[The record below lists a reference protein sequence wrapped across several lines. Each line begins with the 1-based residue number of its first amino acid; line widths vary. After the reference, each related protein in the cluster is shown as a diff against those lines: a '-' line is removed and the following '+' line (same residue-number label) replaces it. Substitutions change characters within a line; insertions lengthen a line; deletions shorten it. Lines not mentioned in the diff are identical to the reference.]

1 MPEPFV
7 ESFEEGKRS
16 AKERLDALKR
26 QIQETREL
34 PAAPAAA
41 PAPAPGAAP
50 APAPVETAEQQQA
63 RVNDLKGKM
72 GSLKESATNTIEGMK
87 ARFSTADASGKLE
100 ELKTAVL
107 AKIDA
112 LVAKTTIGEL
122 VRDLNALQ
130 AEVDDA
136 AAADK
141 LGKKF
146 EAAKAAIQ
154 AATEPPAVSDE
165 MTPQEIALREQA
177 DAGTGFLKGTKWL
190 FDLWMSVQ
198 PMIKMFQK
206 MKCMG
211 DKACVQQVE
220 AESKGLQDQ
229 FDAIH
234 GTRDLRE
241 RFAKALK
248 SRGLTVRQGT
258 NDELALVR
266 FKELEAKNP
275 TMNREAIVSAAASQY
290 LAKVPPAAGNNIVT
304 LSSILFAQQA
314 MKSNTESLQ
323 REAPYEIKFGNDPKD
338 KYPVHAKGDAI
349 IIGGKTYKLKA
360 TGTGVIGKDLK
371 FSQLD
376 ITKKPGV
383 PPGTP
388 DTYHLTVSISS
399 HGMLGDKI
407 VHSET
412 LDGNVAVKQFLDD
425 VKGNKIAYDV
435 QETKMFG
442 MAKGDAYKIEM
453 A

>member
-1 MPEPFV
+1 M
-7 ESFEEGKRS
+7 KS
-16 AKERLDALKR
+16 ALDAR
-26 QIQETREL
+26 
-34 PAAPAAA
+34 
-41 PAPAPGAAP
+41 
-50 APAPVETAEQQQA
+50 
-63 RVNDLKGKM
+63 
-72 GSLKESATNTIEGMK
+72 
-87 ARFSTADASGKLE
+87 
-100 ELKTAVL
+100 
-107 AKIDA
+107 
-112 LVAKTTIGEL
+112 
-122 VRDLNALQ
+122 LNALNKTDISVLRTQ
-130 AEVDDA
+130 IDQLKRDVSVAPA
-136 AAADK
+136 GP
-141 LGKKF
+141 LHPKF
-146 EAAKAAIQ
+146 EAAKAAVD
-154 AATEPPAVSDE
+154 AARADPTEAEVKDE
-165 MTPQEIALREQA
+165 MTPQEVALREQA
-177 DAGTGFLKGTKWL
+177 DAGMGFLKGTKWL
-190 FDLWMSVQ
+190 FDLWINFQ
-198 PMIKMFQK
+198 PVIKMFQK

-211 DKACVQQVE
+211 DKACAQKVDE
-220 AESKGLQDQ
+220 DAKALHDQ

-248 SRGLTVRQGT
+248 SHGLTVRQGN

-275 TMNREAIVSAAASQY
+275 TMSRDAIVMAAATEYLKLAREAG
-290 LAKVPPAAGNNIVT
+290 KTTVT
-304 LSSILFAQQA
+304 LYGILHGQKAA
-314 MKSNTESLQ
+314 PSNTESLQ
-323 REAPYEIKFGNDPKD
+323 REVPYEIKFGNDPKD

-388 DTYHLTVSISS
+388 DTYNLTVSISS

-425 VKGNKIAYDV
+425 VKGKKIAYDV
-435 QETKMFG
+435 QETKVFG
-442 MAKGDAYKIEM
+442 MAKGDAYRIEV